1 MLLQPSVTSP
11 LWADHILLDIS
22 CGVSGRLHDTGIS
35 RFIILLFNFCNQLA
49 NPDFSTTYLVYS

>member
-1 MLLQPSVTSP
+1 MFLQLSGMSP

-35 RFIILLFNFCNQLA
+35 LFINKTSVI
-49 NPDFSTTYLVYS
+49 S